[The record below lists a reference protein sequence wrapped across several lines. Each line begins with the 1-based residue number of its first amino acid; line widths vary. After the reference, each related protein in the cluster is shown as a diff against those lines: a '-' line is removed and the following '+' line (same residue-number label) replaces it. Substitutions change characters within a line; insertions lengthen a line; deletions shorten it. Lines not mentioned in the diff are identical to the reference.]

1 MAFEQSISITKY
13 LYWKILSEE
22 ISSEDVVVDSLAPS
36 IENLTISNVSAI
48 PPSTTPA
55 PADPV
60 SETSTPTREN
70 GSLST
75 VSLTGYDSRSPAP
88 NDLLDRTPNPAS
100 EEGDEQGDDYIVVDM
115 EELVCE
121 DSNSKI

>member
-36 IENLTISNVSAI
+36 IENLTISNVAAI

-55 PADPV
+55 AADPV
-60 SETSTPTREN
+60 SETSTQRVRMEA
-70 GSLST
+70 
-75 VSLTGYDSRSPAP
+75 Y
-88 NDLLDRTPNPAS
+88 LL
-100 EEGDEQGDDYIVVDM
+100 
-115 EELVCE
+115 LV
-121 DSNSKI
+121 